1 MKLLPTDMDLQ
12 QYADEFYFDGGDPK
26 ETSIKKIVYLHRDYF
41 STDSWLEYEGGGV
54 VRHFS
59 RGENIKKYCEDNNLD
74 LRYK

>member
-1 MKLLPTDMDLQ
+1 MTLE

-26 ETSIKKIVYLHRDYF
+26 ETNMSKIVYLHRDYF
-41 STDSWLEYEGGGV
+41 STNFWLEYEDRGV

-59 RGENIKKYCEDNNLD
+59 RGEDFKKYCQDNGLD